1 MPDVYV
7 GDVACLYQREQL
19 AEVTDCGF
27 RFSDWG
33 ETFRQRVD
41 SQDCWS
47 TTSRWIPGRGRTA
60 TDASQKD
67 RRSSQIAAP
76 LRSRQKPDE
85 FVLTWEGGKP
95 VRDFRDRW
103 DKLTKAANMEGL
115 LLHDLRRSAVRN
127 LVRAGVP
134 ERVAMTISGH
144 KTRAIFDRYN
154 IVSETDLAEAAKK
167 IKRSRENSL
176 STAQVAATAEASSK
190 AEQQLIN

>member
-1 MPDVYV
+1 LLDKITLDPGTTKN
-7 GDVACLYQREQL
+7 GDGRIARMTE
-19 AEVTDCGF
+19 EVHRLRLSC
-27 RFSDWG
+27 
-33 ETFRQRVD
+33 V
-41 SQDCWS
+41 
-47 TTSRWIPGRGRTA
+47 RG
-60 TDASQKD
+60 K
-67 RRSSQIAAP
+67 
-76 LRSRQKPDE
+76 KPDE
-85 FVLTWEGGKP
+85 FVLTWDGGKP

-127 LVRAGVP
+127 LVRAGVQ

-144 KTRAIFDRYN
+144 KSRSIFDRHN

-167 IKRSRENSL
+167 IERRRENSL